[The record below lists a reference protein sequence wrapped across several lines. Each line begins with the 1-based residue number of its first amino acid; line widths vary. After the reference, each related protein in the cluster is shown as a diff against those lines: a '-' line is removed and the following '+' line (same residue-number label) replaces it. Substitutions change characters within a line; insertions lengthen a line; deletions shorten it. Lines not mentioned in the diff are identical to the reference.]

1 MLELKNIYKTYSSK
15 NGVTHRALENVSLK
29 FDEKGLVFILG
40 KSGSGKSTLLNLL
53 GGIDSY
59 DRGEIYFYDK
69 QFSSF
74 KEKDFDYYRNSCV
87 GFIFQD
93 FNLLDNLSVFENV
106 RLALDL
112 QSKKDNGKII
122 ELLNKMSVSHLKNRK
137 ISELSGGQKQR
148 VAIARALVKNPKI
161 ILADEPTGA
170 LDSDTSTEIFKILQS
185 LAKDRLVVVVTH
197 NKELAYEYAE
207 RIIEIRD
214 GFILKDLVR
223 TNLDDSKDSQSTLV
237 SQNLVI
243 VPKGQ
248 EISQENIDDLN
259 VTISEKRQDYYLLIE
274 KDKHRAMSLFPNVSE
289 VINDE
294 KNEEL
299 FKPYRKNKNT
309 TKYDLNT
316 KKTSFPFFKCLK
328 FSFSSMSKRKLKL
341 FFTIIISVLSV
352 ILTGSAV
359 NFTNYTLSTAVGES
373 IEKDSGT
380 QLEVSSSFS
389 LSEPTYKLQESEIKY
404 LKSLNKETAYLHDI
418 DLKFKYSTVKNNE
431 VDNNLRKD
439 NLLIDGQLS
448 GFLTCNDITNF
459 GFDSKNYKL
468 IHEMENIT
476 EEDRKTGVYI
486 SSVLANTIVRYHVY
500 DTNNTT
506 DFSTIENIV
515 GDKIMIECPFQ
526 TNNTKYTVL
535 GIFDIDEKQS
545 MYNKYKSLHDKISD
559 EKLYEDYLSAADSI
573 LTRLVVSEEFFENFK
588 QSIRYLQIKAVSQ
601 DVLNEDCSINCI
613 MNSSSIDLS
622 TKNMQIHYY
631 GDGWNEN
638 TFDEKIKSMKKNEV
652 IVNKDVF
659 RLLMRKDY
667 KSSKLD
673 EMKELIDQFNKG
685 NKSLIIENIRSSATL
700 PVETYQS
707 IENIQIVAV
716 VIRHPG
722 INDDRYYLQN
732 ECYNDLLLNYFKP
745 SKAFIKMDKNDDY
758 AKIVQTL
765 YDNGFTINDDFVED
779 FLKFASTIEKF
790 STLINV
796 GVCIWF
802 AIVAMLLYSFMSNS
816 IKDSSKQIGILKA
829 LGSTMSD
836 IYKVFA
842 IEATVIGIF
851 SIILGITGY
860 YFVGLLIN
868 QIVTNLYYDFYFT
881 IFTFDII
888 SVIVMIIAIVLI
900 LSISLI
906 VPMSKL
912 KNIKPIDVINAN
924 N

>member
-112 QSKKDNGKII
+112 QSKKDNEKII

-223 TNLDDSKDSQSTLV
+223 TNLNDSKDSQSTLV

-418 DLKFKYSTVKNNE
+418 DLKFK
-431 VDNNLRKD
+431 
-439 NLLIDGQLS
+439 
-448 GFLTCNDITNF
+448 
-459 GFDSKNYKL
+459 
-468 IHEMENIT
+468 
-476 EEDRKTGVYI
+476 
-486 SSVLANTIVRYHVY
+486 
-500 DTNNTT
+500 
-506 DFSTIENIV
+506 
-515 GDKIMIECPFQ
+515 
-526 TNNTKYTVL
+526 
-535 GIFDIDEKQS
+535 
-545 MYNKYKSLHDKISD
+545 
-559 EKLYEDYLSAADSI
+559 
-573 LTRLVVSEEFFENFK
+573 
-588 QSIRYLQIKAVSQ
+588 
-601 DVLNEDCSINCI
+601 
-613 MNSSSIDLS
+613 
-622 TKNMQIHYY
+622 
-631 GDGWNEN
+631 
-638 TFDEKIKSMKKNEV
+638 
-652 IVNKDVF
+652 
-659 RLLMRKDY
+659 
-667 KSSKLD
+667 
-673 EMKELIDQFNKG
+673 
-685 NKSLIIENIRSSATL
+685 
-700 PVETYQS
+700 
-707 IENIQIVAV
+707 
-716 VIRHPG
+716 
-722 INDDRYYLQN
+722 
-732 ECYNDLLLNYFKP
+732 
-745 SKAFIKMDKNDDY
+745 
-758 AKIVQTL
+758 
-765 YDNGFTINDDFVED
+765 
-779 FLKFASTIEKF
+779 
-790 STLINV
+790 
-796 GVCIWF
+796 
-802 AIVAMLLYSFMSNS
+802 
-816 IKDSSKQIGILKA
+816 
-829 LGSTMSD
+829 
-836 IYKVFA
+836 
-842 IEATVIGIF
+842 
-851 SIILGITGY
+851 
-860 YFVGLLIN
+860 
-868 QIVTNLYYDFYFT
+868 
-881 IFTFDII
+881 
-888 SVIVMIIAIVLI
+888 
-900 LSISLI
+900 
-906 VPMSKL
+906 
-912 KNIKPIDVINAN
+912 
-924 N
+924 

>member
-74 KEKDFDYYRNSCV
+74 KERDFDYYRNSCV

-112 QSKKDNGKII
+112 QSKKDNAKII
-122 ELLNKMSVSHLKNRK
+122 NLLNKMSVAHLKNRK

-170 LDSDTSTEIFKILQS
+170 LDSDTSTEIFKILQN

-223 TNLDDSKDSQSTLV
+223 TDIETAKERQSTLV

-248 EISQENIDDLN
+248 EITQENIDDLN

-294 KNEEL
+294 KNEEI
-299 FKPYRKNKNT
+299 FKPYRKNKDT
-309 TKYDLNT
+309 KKYDLNT

-328 FSFSSMSKRKLKL
+328 FSFSSMGKRKLKL

-404 LKSLNKETAYLHDI
+404 LKSLNKETAYLYDI
-418 DLKFKYSTVKNNE
+418 DIKFKYSTVKNNE
-431 VDNNLRKD
+431 IDNNLRKD
-439 NLLIDGQLS
+439 NLLLDGQLS

-468 IHEMENIT
+468 IYEMENIT
-476 EEDRKTGVYI
+476 AEDRKTGVYI

-515 GDKIMIECPFQ
+515 GDKIMVECPFQ

-545 MYNKYKSLHDKISD
+545 MYNKYKSLHDKILD

-601 DVLNEDCSINCI
+601 DVLNEDCSINYI
-613 MNSSSIDLS
+613 MNSTSIDLN
-622 TKNMQIHYY
+622 TKNMQIHFY
-631 GDGWNEN
+631 GDGWNES
-638 TFDEKIKSMKKNEV
+638 TFEEKIKSMKKNEV

-673 EMKELIDQFNKG
+673 EMKELIDHFNNG

-700 PVETYQS
+700 PIETYQS

-732 ECYNDLLLNYFKP
+732 DCYNDLLRNYFKP

-758 AKIVQTL
+758 AEIVQTL

-802 AIVAMLLYSFMSNS
+802 VIVAMLLYSFMSNS

-829 LGSTMSD
+829 LGSTMND

-868 QIVTNLYYDFYFT
+868 QIVTNLYYNFYFT

-888 SVIVMIIAIVLI
+888 SVVIMIIAIVLI
-900 LSISLI
+900 LSISLV